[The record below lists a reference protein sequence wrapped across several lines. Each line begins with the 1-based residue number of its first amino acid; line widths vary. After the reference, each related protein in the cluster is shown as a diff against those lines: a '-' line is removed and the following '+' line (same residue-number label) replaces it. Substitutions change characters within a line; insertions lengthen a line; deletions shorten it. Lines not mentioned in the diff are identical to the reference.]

1 MIKVMFLLVFI
12 LQILISPVYAENY
25 NALRKFGRGVTNI
38 VLSCAEVPRQMIK
51 VKEEVGQPG
60 GDIAGLFYGTLR
72 GVGYWVGRTCIGV
85 YELTTFMIP
94 SYKPVVEPEFI
105 FSDQEEEQ

>member
-1 MIKVMFLLVFI
+1 MFSLVLI
-12 LQILISPVYAENY
+12 LQVLVSPVYAENY
-25 NALRKFGRGVTNI
+25 NALRKFGRGVTNV

-51 VKEEVGQPG
+51 VKEEVGPSG
-60 GDIAGLFYGTLR
+60 GDAAGLFYGTLR
-72 GVGYWVGRTCIGV
+72 GVSYWVGRTCIGI
-85 YELTTFMIP
+85 YELATFIVP